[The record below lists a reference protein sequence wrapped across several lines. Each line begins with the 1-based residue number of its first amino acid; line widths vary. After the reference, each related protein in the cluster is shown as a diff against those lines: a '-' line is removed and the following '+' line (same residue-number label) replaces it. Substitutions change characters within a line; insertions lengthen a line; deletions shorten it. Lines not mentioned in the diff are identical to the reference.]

1 MEPLTRKI
9 ITELNE
15 QASPAKA
22 AILSR
27 FFKTGPGEYGEGD
40 RFIGIPVP
48 LARETAKRH
57 RDADYATLGE
67 LLSSPVH
74 EARLTAVLIL
84 VLRFEKAKDTATR
97 DECARFYI
105 AHLDALNNCDL
116 VDLSCYKIL
125 GPWLADRSLLYD
137 ERNLQALCHECHS
150 RKTATEDGGFGR
162 KVAGM
167 GAEKK

>member
-150 RKTATEDGGFGR
+150 RKTATEDGGFGNR
-162 KVAGM
+162 GKR
-167 GAEKK
+167 